1 MPDPSNTG
9 KYFNILLSLEYKNV
23 FSQHMRVQIASEARQ
38 REHRRQKY
46 DHRVAFE
53 FT

>member
-1 MPDPSNTG
+1 
-9 KYFNILLSLEYKNV
+9 
-23 FSQHMRVQIASEARQ
+23 MRVQIASKARQ

-53 FT
+53 LTQNVYVPRSAASESASE